1 MEQSRIDRINAL
13 ARKARAEGLTDEETR
28 ERDVLRLLCEGASNR
43 KIASLL
49 AIAEATVKSHIT
61 GLFHKTGTV
70 SRLEIVVWA
79 FKHGYASNSP
89 ITIPAASAPSGSTP
103 GSAAP

>member
-1 MEQSRIDRINAL
+1 MGLQ
-13 ARKARAEGLTDEETR
+13 AR
-28 ERDVLRLLCEGASNR
+28 LRLLCEGASNR
-43 KIASLL
+43 NIASLL

-89 ITIPAASAPSGSTP
+89 ITIPAAGAPSGSTP